1 MPFNQFLQASAH
13 FHASHLAP
21 VIAFFSASQNEST
34 RLSHPQIQPRRDLIA
49 VFVASYLAYSGLK
62 KRSLSLSGAISAF
75 IVGYASLSSTICS
88 FGVMLIVFYLSGSK
102 ATKVRL
108 CIFLESSTQLN
119 SNKVKHY
126 VKAQLEDG
134 HDSEKPGGVRNWL
147 QVLANSYTG
156 AICAIIY
163 RVQHVIITP
172 ADITDTSECIL
183 HSSVYISSQTLLLM
197 ALGHYACCSADTL
210 ASELGIL
217 SGNFPRLVTN
227 PSKTVPPGTNGG
239 VSCECALLQCDNNS
253 FDSAFGVVVS
263 GAGGL
268 LIGLT
273 AVISLAIEDSSCFGQ
288 NFSFGQALISF
299 TSAKLLLLSVF
310 SGLFGS
316 LLDSLIG
323 ATLQRTL
330 LHKERGKIL
339 TDGSDPAFAR
349 MYDEARRSKSKETAE
364 VKLISG
370 FNLFSN
376 TQVNFFSSLFTALLT
391 AVIGNLLL

>member
-239 VSCECALLQCDNNS
+239 VSS
-253 FDSAFGVVVS
+253 FGVVVS

>member
-1 MPFNQFLQASAH
+1 MPVNQFLQASAH

-21 VIAFFSASQNEST
+21 VIAFFSASKNEST
-34 RLSHPQIQPRRDLIA
+34 RLSHPQIQLRRDLIA
-49 VFVASYLAYSGLK
+49 ILVASYLAYSGLK

>member
-1 MPFNQFLQASAH
+1 MPVNQFLQASAH

-21 VIAFFSASQNEST
+21 VIAFFSASKNEST
-34 RLSHPQIQPRRDLIA
+34 RLSHPQIQLRRDLIA
-49 VFVASYLAYSGLK
+49 ILVASYLAYSGLK

-239 VSCECALLQCDNNS
+239 VSS
-253 FDSAFGVVVS
+253 FGVVVS

>member
-102 ATKVRL
+102 AT
-108 CIFLESSTQLN
+108 
-119 SNKVKHY
+119 KVKHY

-239 VSCECALLQCDNNS
+239 VSS
-253 FDSAFGVVVS
+253 FGVVVS

>member
-1 MPFNQFLQASAH
+1 MPVNQFLQASAH

-34 RLSHPQIQPRRDLIA
+34 RLSHPQIQLRRDLIA
-49 VFVASYLAYSGLK
+49 ILVASYLAYSGLK

-239 VSCECALLQCDNNS
+239 VSS
-253 FDSAFGVVVS
+253 FGVVVS

>member
-1 MPFNQFLQASAH
+1 MPVNQFLQASAH

-49 VFVASYLAYSGLK
+49 ILVASYLAYSGLK

-239 VSCECALLQCDNNS
+239 VSS
-253 FDSAFGVVVS
+253 FGVVVS

>member
-1 MPFNQFLQASAH
+1 MPVNQFLQASAH

-49 VFVASYLAYSGLK
+49 ILVASYLAYSGLK

-102 ATKVRL
+102 AT
-108 CIFLESSTQLN
+108 
-119 SNKVKHY
+119 KVKHY